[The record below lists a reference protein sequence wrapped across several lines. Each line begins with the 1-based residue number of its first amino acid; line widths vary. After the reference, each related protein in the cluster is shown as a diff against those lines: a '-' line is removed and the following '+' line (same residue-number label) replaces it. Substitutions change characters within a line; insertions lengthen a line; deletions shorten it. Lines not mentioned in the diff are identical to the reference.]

1 MNRYNEQV
9 KEYVKKNYK
18 GKSTIELTNEI
29 NELFNLCATT
39 DNIQNL
45 KSRIKRTGFVFEPA
59 KNDGYIKKGN
69 IPANKGKKWDDYLSK
84 EKQEN
89 CRKTTFK
96 KGNIPKNHRE
106 VGSERLSK
114 DGYIEIKVEEPNK
127 WKYKHRLIYEKY
139 YGKIPK
145 GYNVIFLDGNKL
157 NIDIKN
163 LKAISKHDNLI
174 MNEKKLRYKN
184 KELTESAYLIAKIE
198 NKNRKLK
205 NERL

>member
-1 MNRYNEQV
+1 MNRYNEKV
-9 KEYVKKNYK
+9 IEYVKKYHK

-29 NELFNLCATT
+29 NVLFNLNATA

-45 KSRIKRTGFVFEPA
+45 KSRIKKTGFIFEPA
-59 KNDGYIKKGN
+59 RNDGCIKKGN
-69 IPANKGKKWDDYLSK
+69 IPFNKGKKWDDYLSEEQQK
-84 EKQEN
+84 K

-96 KGNIPKNHRE
+96 KGNIPTNHRE

-114 DGYIEIKVEEPNK
+114 DGYIEIKVKEPNK

-139 YGKIPK
+139 YGKVPK
-145 GYNVIFLDGNKL
+145 GYNVIFLDGNRL
-157 NIDIKN
+157 NFNINN
-163 LKAISKHDNLI
+163 LIVISKHENLI
-174 MNEKKLRYKN
+174 MNEKKLRFNK

-198 NKNRKLK
+198 KKCRSLK

>member
-1 MNRYNEQV
+1 MIRYTKEQKQFLIDNNYLTPA
-9 KEYVKKNYK
+9 KELADMFNKKFRTNITK
-18 GKSTIELTNEI
+18 TNIKNFRGNNHLSSELTGQ
-29 NELFNLCATT
+29 F
-39 DNIQNL
+39 
-45 KSRIKRTGFVFEPA
+45 
-59 KNDGYIKKGN
+59 KKGHK
-69 IPANKGKKWDDYLSK
+69 AHNKGKKWDEYMSK
-84 EKQEN
+84 DKQEN

-96 KGNIPKNHRE
+96 KGNVPKNYRK
-106 VGSERLSK
+106 VGSERISK
-114 DGYIEIKVEEPNK
+114 DGYIEIKVAEPNK
-127 WKYKHRLIYEKY
+127 WKYKHRVIYEKY

-145 GYNVIFLDGNKL
+145 GYNVIFLDGDKL
-157 NIDIKN
+157 NIDINN

>member
-1 MNRYNEQV
+1 MIRYTKEQ
-9 KEYVKKNYK
+9 KQFLIDNNY
-18 GKSTIELTNEI
+18 LT
-29 NELFNLCATT
+29 
-39 DNIQNL
+39 
-45 KSRIKRTGFVFEPA
+45 PA
-59 KNDGYIKKGN
+59 KELADMFNKKFGTNITKTNIKNFRGNNHLSSGLTGQFKKGHKTH
-69 IPANKGKKWDDYLSK
+69 NKGKKWDEYISK
-84 EKQEN
+84 DKQEN
-89 CRKTTFK
+89 CKKTTFK

-106 VGSERLSK
+106 VGSERISK

-127 WKYKHRLIYEKY
+127 WKYKHRLIYENY

-174 MNEKKLRYKN
+174 MNEKNLRFNN
-184 KELTESAYLIAKIE
+184 KELTESAYIITKIE
-198 NKNRKLK
+198 KKRRSLK